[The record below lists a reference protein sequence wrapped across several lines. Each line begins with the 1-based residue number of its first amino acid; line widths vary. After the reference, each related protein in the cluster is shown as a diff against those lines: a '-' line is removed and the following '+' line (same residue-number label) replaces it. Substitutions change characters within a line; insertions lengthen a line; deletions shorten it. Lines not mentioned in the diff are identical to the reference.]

1 MEVIVVRR
9 KYDYY
14 EDSYTKILGVCM
26 TESKADELIEIDKH
40 KDDHPKMSKASWL
53 SHKKY
58 CYNCRERLE
67 QNEEHGPKKSG
78 FLHRFNYE
86 GLNKVAKHAY
96 DELIKK
102 YDGMQYNFGLRCTF
116 DDIDEY
122 YLNQIFDRDLKDI
135 SYEDYKELDEWYSTR
150 KRSEDPEDIYY
161 YKEKYEVL
169 E

>member
-26 TESKADELIEIDKH
+26 NESKANELIEIDKH
-40 KDDHPKMSKASWL
+40 KDDHPKMSKRIWL
-53 SHKKY
+53 SHEKY
-58 CYNCRERLE
+58 CYDCREKLE
-67 QNEEHGPKKSG
+67 QNEEYSPKKSG
-78 FLHRFNYE
+78 FLHRFNYD

-96 DELIKK
+96 DELKKK
-102 YDGMQYNFGLRCTF
+102 YDGMQYSFALWCKF
-116 DDIDEY
+116 DDIEKY
-122 YLNQIFDRDLKDI
+122 YLYLIFDRDLKDL
-135 SYEDYKELDEWYSTR
+135 SFKEYKELDEWYSTR
-150 KRSEDPEDIYY
+150 EHSEDPEDIYY

>member
-26 TESKADELIEIDKH
+26 TESKANELIEIDKH
-40 KDDHPKMSKASWL
+40 KDDHPKMSKRMWL
-53 SHKKY
+53 SHEKY
-58 CYNCRERLE
+58 CYDCREKLE
-67 QNEEHGPKKSG
+67 QNEEHSPKKSG
-78 FLHRFNYE
+78 FLHRFNYD

-96 DELIKK
+96 DELKKK
-102 YDGMQYNFGLRCTF
+102 YDGMQYSFGLWCEF
-116 DDIDEY
+116 DDIEKY
-122 YLNQIFDRDLKDI
+122 YLYLIFDRDLKDL
-135 SYEDYKELDEWYSTR
+135 SFEEYKELDEWYSTR
-150 KRSEDPEDIYY
+150 EHSEDPEDIYY

>member
-1 MEVIVVRR
+1 MEVIIVRR

-26 TESKADELIEIDKH
+26 NESKADELIEIDKH

-53 SHKKY
+53 AHKHY

-67 QNEEHGPKKSG
+67 QNEENGPKKSG
-78 FLHRFNYE
+78 FLNRFNYE

-96 DELIKK
+96 DELKKK
-102 YDGMQYNFGLRCTF
+102 YDGMQFSFSLWCKF
-116 DDIDEY
+116 DDIEEY
-122 YLNQIFDRDLKDI
+122 YLNLIFDRDLKDI

-161 YKEKYEVL
+161 YKEKYDVL